1 MKRLIIILITG
12 IFCCNIV
19 IAKELKTRFGFNIDL
34 PDNYAPVQDANF
46 DDLMNNYEGEEIN
59 IDLIKNLRTQ
69 TQNKNLDLEY
79 YFPVD
84 LDPTLNNLNLVIQKD
99 ENIVKVKKN
108 GTSKLCPIYK
118 TLYTNMFQQEIGQY
132 HCKFLNGFA
141 PKFKTVLYLNHDGP
155 YPNTRMIQFM
165 FQTPPGLTIFTA
177 LCQSKNCN
185 VIQKQLIGTIL
196 SVK

>member
-1 MKRLIIILITG
+1 MKRLIIILVTG

-34 PDNYAPVQDANF
+34 PDNYAPVQDANS

-69 TQNKNLDLEY
+69 TQNTNLDLEY

-99 ENIVKVKKN
+99 ENIVKRKQFLLE
-108 GTSKLCPIYK
+108 T
-118 TLYTNMFQQEIGQY
+118 YT
-132 HCKFLNGFA
+132 
-141 PKFKTVLYLNHDGP
+141 T
-155 YPNTRMIQFM
+155 
-165 FQTPPGLTIFTA
+165 GLTYLKDNIESLLTQHDT
-177 LCQSKNCN
+177 L
-185 VIQKQLIGTIL
+185 TIRSIPKSNHCL
-196 SVK
+196 

>member
-1 MKRLIIILITG
+1 MKSLIIILVTG

-79 YFPVD
+79 Y
-84 LDPTLNNLNLVIQKD
+84 LVYCLRVLS
-99 ENIVKVKKN
+99 E
-108 GTSKLCPIYK
+108 
-118 TLYTNMFQQEIGQY
+118 F
-132 HCKFLNGFA
+132 FL
-141 PKFKTVLYLNHDGP
+141 L
-155 YPNTRMIQFM
+155 
-165 FQTPPGLTIFTA
+165 
-177 LCQSKNCN
+177 
-185 VIQKQLIGTIL
+185 
-196 SVK
+196 